1 MKGIYFDGAK
11 AVFRDDLK
19 KPVPGPNE
27 SLIRILMSAV
37 CNTDKEILKGYKPG
51 FTGIMGHEFVGIVE
65 ESDDESLVGKRVV
78 GELNAGCGH
87 CIYCQTGREKH
98 CPDRKVIGLEKK
110 DGCFAE
116 YMTMETHLLH
126 VVPWDLPTELAIFTE
141 PLAAALEIASQ
152 VHLKPET
159 NCAIIGDG
167 RLAFLIAQ
175 VVAMTGIDLTV
186 IGHHEEKLEQFR
198 PYASV
203 TLEPQES
210 YEVVIEASGSKEGI
224 LLAKNIV
231 RHQGMIVLKST
242 YAGEVSINMSDFV
255 VHEITIKGSRCGPFE
270 PALNLLRKRRITLPE
285 IELYSLESFEKAFSS
300 KAFKSGFA
308 ISE

>member
-1 MKGIYFDGAK
+1 MKGIYFDGEK

>member
-19 KPVPGPNE
+19 KPVPGLNE

-210 YEVVIEASGSKEGI
+210 YEVVIEASGSK
-224 LLAKNIV
+224 
-231 RHQGMIVLKST
+231 
-242 YAGEVSINMSDFV
+242 
-255 VHEITIKGSRCGPFE
+255 
-270 PALNLLRKRRITLPE
+270 
-285 IELYSLESFEKAFSS
+285 
-300 KAFKSGFA
+300 
-308 ISE
+308 

>member
-37 CNTDKEILKGYKPG
+37 CNTDKEILKGYKAG